1 MKKRNIKTIIH
12 KFLNSSATT
21 EEIEF
26 LKKWVQQNKYSF
38 QEEVQLHHLV
48 TGHFEEGKT
57 ERLKRDLLDNFEQFE
72 IRERRSRIF
81 NVLKYAAIF
90 VGIVTAGALFYLRD
104 STVKDLPQKQITIT
118 LGDGSTKEILDVEIS
133 ELVLSSNTYAAEQEG
148 SKIIYKKKSGKT
160 LKNSGRLVYNTLEVP
175 YGKKFQIVLSDGTEV
190 YLNSGS
196 SLTYPV
202 AFYDEG
208 PRNVVL
214 RGEAYFTVKSDS
226 LRPFSVEA
234 GLLDTRVLGTEFNIS
249 NYEDDEHTKVVLVEG
264 RVTVTRGGIP
274 DDRQAIV
281 LRSNQMASY
290 ALSDKDLTKINV
302 DVSSHIAWKNGI
314 LLFKNEDFYRITK
327 KLERHYNIKI
337 NINDVE
343 VGKERYTGKFK
354 TESIDEVLQAFQRI
368 KEFEYSTDEDKIEIN
383 PKR

>member
-1 MKKRNIKTIIH
+1 MKKRNIKNIVH
-12 KFLNSSATT
+12 KFLSNTATT

-26 LKKWVQQNKYSF
+26 LTKWVKKNESSF

-48 TGHFEEGKT
+48 SGVLEKEKA
-57 ERLKRDLLDNFEQFE
+57 ERLKKDLLNNFEQLD
-72 IRERRSRIF
+72 IRQRRSRIF
-81 NVLKYAAIF
+81 NVLKYAAVF
-90 VGIVTAGALFYLRD
+90 MGIVTLGFLYYLENDTTRQ
-104 STVKDLPQKQITIT
+104 TLQNQVTIT
-118 LGDGSTKEILDVEIS
+118 LGDGSTKEILEAKTS
-133 ELVLSSNTYAAEQEG
+133 ELVSSSGTYVAEQEG

-160 LKNSGRLVYNTLEVP
+160 LKNSRPLVYNTLEVP

-214 RGEAYFTVKSDS
+214 RGEAYFTVMSDS
-226 LRPFSVEA
+226 LRPFSVDA

-249 NYEDDEHTKVVLVEG
+249 NYPNDEYSKVVLVEG
-264 RVTVTRGGIP
+264 SLSVNK
-274 DDRQAIV
+274 DKNSDEEAIV
-281 LRSNQMASY
+281 LRPDQMASY
-290 ALSDKDLTKINV
+290 SFSDKELAKTNV
-302 DVSSHIAWKNGI
+302 DVSSHIAWKDGI

-337 NINDVE
+337 DFNDVE
-343 VGKERYTGKFK
+343 VGKERYTGRFK
-354 TESIDEVLQAFQRI
+354 TETIQEILQAFQRI
-368 KEFEYSTDEDKIEIN
+368 KDFDFAIKDKEVIIN

>member
-1 MKKRNIKTIIH
+1 MNKRNIKIIIH
-12 KFLNSSATT
+12 KYLNNTATIG
-21 EEIEF
+21 EIEF
-26 LKKWVQQNKYSF
+26 LMKWVQKNKLSF

-48 TGHFEEGKT
+48 TGALEKEKV
-57 ERLKRDLLDNFEQFE
+57 ERLKKDLLDNFEQFE
-72 IRERRSRIF
+72 IREKRSRIF

-90 VGIVTAGALFYLRD
+90 VGIITVGTLFYLKENVD
-104 STVKDLPQKQITIT
+104 KDLPQKQITVI
-118 LGDGSTKEILDVEIS
+118 LGDGSTKEILDVETS
-133 ELVLSSNTYAAEQEG
+133 ELVSSSVTYEAEQEG
-148 SKIIYKKKSGKT
+148 SKIIYKKKSENT
-160 LKNSGRLVYNTLEVP
+160 LKNSGPLVYNTLKVP

-226 LRPFSVEA
+226 LRPFSVDA
-234 GLLDTRVLGTEFNIS
+234 GLLGTRVLGTKFNIS
-249 NYEDDEHTKVVLVEG
+249 NYEDDEFTKVVLVEG
-264 RVTVTRGGIP
+264 SVSVSKEGNP
-274 DDRQAIV
+274 DKQAIV
-281 LRSNQMASY
+281 LKQHQMASY
-290 ALSDKDLTKINV
+290 PFSGANLVVSDV
-302 DVSSHIAWKNGI
+302 DVSSHIAWKDGI

-337 NINDVE
+337 NINDVK
-343 VGKERYTGKFK
+343 VGKERYTGRFK
-354 TESIDEVLQAFQRI
+354 TETIDEVLRAFQRI
-368 KEFEYSTDEDKIEIN
+368 KEFEYSNDEDKIEIN

>member
-1 MKKRNIKTIIH
+1 MKKRNIKTIVH
-12 KFLNSSATT
+12 KFLGNTATV

-26 LKKWVQQNKYSF
+26 LTKWVNNNKASF
-38 QEEVQLHHLV
+38 QEEIKLHHLV
-48 TGHFEEGKT
+48 TGLFEEEKA
-57 ERLKRDLLDNFEQFE
+57 ERLKRDLLDNIEQFE
-72 IRERRSRIF
+72 IKERRIRRF
-81 NVLKYAAIF
+81 NVLKYAAVFI
-90 VGIVTAGALFYLRD
+90 GIVTVGTLFYLGGIAD
-104 STVKDLPQKQITIT
+104 KDLPQKQITIT
-118 LGDGSTKEILDVEIS
+118 LGDGSTKEILEAKTS
-133 ELVLSSNTYAAEQEG
+133 EVVSSSGTYVAEQEG
-148 SKIIYKKKSGKT
+148 SKIIYKKKSAKT
-160 LKNSGRLVYNTLEVP
+160 LKNSGPLVYNTLEVP

-226 LRPFSVEA
+226 LRPFSVDA

-249 NYEDDEHTKVVLVEG
+249 NYPNDEYSKVVLVEG
-264 RVTVTRGGIP
+264 SLSVNK
-274 DDRQAIV
+274 DKNSDEEAIV
-281 LRSNQMASY
+281 LRPDQMASY
-290 ALSDKDLTKINV
+290 SFSDKELAKTNV
-302 DVSSHIAWKNGI
+302 DVSSHIAWKDGI

-337 NINDVE
+337 DFNDVE
-343 VGKERYTGKFK
+343 VGKERYTGRFK
-354 TESIDEVLQAFQRI
+354 TETIQEILQAFQRI
-368 KEFEYSTDEDKIEIN
+368 KDFDFAIKDKEVIIN